1 MKLGALVVLVAV
13 LGPGLPAPGQSEKSA
28 TPAPPRPGAASR
40 LADPKRARER
50 LKLSPEYDGSSGV
63 ESIRVAVLDYGFE
76 GLVAGRGYLPANAVV
91 VEDYDAEFVRRNNLG
106 DPAYRKA
113 FEPGNRHGRDMAQM
127 IWAIAGSPPGGP
139 KFFLLNANGPT
150 MLRRAVRYAIEQ
162 GVQVVLFSGSFE
174 GGGNG
179 DGRGPVDR
187 IVDEAVSRGILWIN
201 AAGNY
206 GGKVFNAPIH
216 VLSDGYLKLRDKAD
230 IAAIRFRN
238 RVDENTVT
246 VTLTWNDYR
255 EQEDAG
261 TRKDLDLYVEDWAGR
276 VVGSSTLT
284 QGLPDSELGPD
295 ETRNPRER
303 VVLAD
308 LARSPTVRADAEYGY
323 KIRVRA
329 KRGAFGSN
337 DRLRI
342 LVAAARDTYVAPGG
356 NMLQEAVTLFDAAN
370 TGEIYPPADHPGIL
384 TIGDAGPAS
393 SSGPTLDGRTKP
405 DAILEDS
412 RVDFTDGFVSA
423 GSSNAAAYVAGVA
436 VVLKAAEPAL
446 KPADLI
452 RLAQL
457 GPILDDRAPRSA
469 SKPARPGQH
478 LWQTPSRSKLAEI
491 VRSIR

>member
-1 MKLGALVVLVAV
+1 MKLGAWVVLVAAMASGPPA
-13 LGPGLPAPGQSEKSA
+13 LGQAEKEAAPAS
-28 TPAPPRPGAASR
+28 PRPGAASR
-40 LADPKRARER
+40 LADPKRVRER
-50 LKLSPEYDGSSGV
+50 LKLSPEYDGAIGV

-76 GLVAGRGYLPANAVV
+76 GLIPGRGYLPASAEV
-91 VEDYDAEFVRRNNLG
+91 VEDYDAGFVRRNDLG
-106 DPAYRKA
+106 DPEYRKA

-127 IWAIAGSPPGGP
+127 IWAVAGSPPGGP

-162 GVQVVLFSGSFE
+162 GVQVILFSGSFE

-187 IVDEAVSRGILWIN
+187 IVAEAVGRGILWIN

-230 IAAIRFRN
+230 VAAIRFRN

-276 VVGSSTLT
+276 LVGSSTLT
-284 QGLPDSELGPD
+284 QGLPDNDLGPD

-308 LARSPTVRADAEYGY
+308 LPRSPTVRADAEYGY
-323 KIRVRA
+323 KIRVRS
-329 KRGAFGSN
+329 KRGAFGRG

-342 LVAAARDTYVAPGG
+342 LVTAARDTYVPPGG
-356 NMLQEAVTLFDAAN
+356 SMLQEAVTLFDASN
-370 TGEIYPPADHPGIL
+370 TGEIYPPADAPGVL

-412 RVDFTDGFVSA
+412 RADFTDGFVSA
-423 GSSNAAAYVAGVA
+423 GSSNAAAFVAA
-436 VVLKAAEPAL
+436 AAIVLKATEPAL

-452 RLAQL
+452 RLAKL
-457 GPILDDRAPRSA
+457 GPILDDRTPKSA
-469 SKPARPGQH
+469 GKPARPGQH
-478 LWQTPSRSKLAEI
+478 LWQTPTRSKLAEV
-491 VRSIR
+491 VRAIR